1 MTTKSV
7 AKGGVTLNTSSKKS
21 SIVTERNIK
30 IAFWLVTSLF
40 FLWGFSYGLLDVINK
55 NFQNHLGI
63 TKAVSGLLQAAY
75 FGGYFVIAIPAS
87 MVATKFGYKGGII
100 MGLALYAIG
109 ALLIVP
115 ASNAQSFTLFL
126 LAFFIIACGL
136 GSLETNANPY
146 ITKLGRDEDAAFR
159 INMAQSFNGVGQFL
173 GPIVGGT
180 LFLSLS
186 HGNIEQNMSN
196 VQMVY
201 VGIAILVAAV
211 LFLFVITRMPE
222 GAAVTG
228 EAPATT
234 GAAEEGS
241 GSYGE
246 LFKVRHFRLGVLAQL
261 LYVAA
266 QVGAGAFF
274 INYSVEHW
282 AGLSDSQ
289 AAYFFSVALI
299 AFLVGRVVT
308 TPFMKKVKGTTI
320 LGLYSVINAV
330 LMIGLQ
336 FVHNL
341 PAVILLW
348 LSFFFMSISFPT
360 IFAASVVNIPNSTV
374 KKASSLLI
382 MSIVGG
388 AFMPFFMGHVS
399 DLFGTGAGYLLLL
412 PCYLYVAWYGFKGSD
427 PVK

>member
-1 MTTKSV
+1 MNQQGAAGKL
-7 AKGGVTLNTSSKKS
+7 VTS
-21 SIVTERNIK
+21 RNIK

-40 FLWGFSYGLLDVINK
+40 FLWGFSYGLLDVMNK

-100 MGLALYAIG
+100 MGLALYALG
-109 ALLIVP
+109 ALLIIP
-115 ASNAQSFTLFL
+115 ASNEQSFNLFL

-146 ITKLGRDEDAAFR
+146 ITKLGSDEDAAFR

-173 GPIVGGT
+173 GPIVGGV

-186 HGNIEQNMSN
+186 HGNIDQNMAN

-201 VGIAILVAAV
+201 VGIAVVVLAV
-211 LFLFVITRMPE
+211 LALFVFTRMPE
-222 GAAVTG
+222 GAEVS
-228 EAPATT
+228 EAA
-234 GAAEEGS
+234 GDVVEEDTDS
-241 GSYGE
+241 SYGK
-246 LFKVRHFRLGVLAQL
+246 LFSFRHFRLGVIAQF
-261 LYVAA
+261 LYIAA

-282 AGLSDSQ
+282 HGLADHE
-289 AAYFFSVALI
+289 AAYFFSIALV
-299 AFLVGRVVT
+299 AFLLGRIVT
-308 TPFMKKVKGTTI
+308 TPIMKKVRSNVI
-320 LGLYSVINAV
+320 LATYSLINAGIMV
-330 LMIGLQ
+330 VLQ
-336 FVHNL
+336 FVHDL
-341 PAVILLW
+341 PAVIVLW

-360 IFAASVVNIPNSTV
+360 IFALSVVKIPNSLV
-374 KKASSLLI
+374 KKAVSLLI

-388 AFMPFFMGHVS
+388 AFMPFFMGYVADHW
-399 DLFGTGAGYLLLL
+399 GTGASFLLLL
-412 PCYLYVAWYGFKGSD
+412 PCFLYVAWYGLNGVSKD
-427 PVK
+427 

>member
-1 MTTKSV
+1 MNQQGAAGKL
-7 AKGGVTLNTSSKKS
+7 VTS
-21 SIVTERNIK
+21 RNIK

-40 FLWGFSYGLLDVINK
+40 FLWGFSYGLLDVMNK

-100 MGLALYAIG
+100 MGLALYALG
-109 ALLIVP
+109 ALLIIP
-115 ASNAQSFTLFL
+115 ASNEQSCNLFL

-146 ITKLGRDEDAAFR
+146 ITKLGSDEDAAFR

-173 GPIVGGT
+173 GPIVGGV

-186 HGNIEQNMSN
+186 HGNIDQNMAN

-201 VGIAILVAAV
+201 VGIAVVVLAV
-211 LFLFVITRMPE
+211 LALFVFTRMPE
-222 GAAVTG
+222 GAEVS
-228 EAPATT
+228 EAA
-234 GAAEEGS
+234 GDVVEEDTDS
-241 GSYGE
+241 SYGK
-246 LFKVRHFRLGVLAQL
+246 LFSFRHFRLGVIAQF
-261 LYVAA
+261 LYIAA

-282 AGLSDSQ
+282 HGLADHE
-289 AAYFFSVALI
+289 AAYFFSIALV
-299 AFLVGRVVT
+299 AFLLGRIVT
-308 TPFMKKVKGTTI
+308 TPIMKKVRSNVI
-320 LGLYSVINAV
+320 LATYSLINAGIMV
-330 LMIGLQ
+330 VLQ
-336 FVHNL
+336 FVHDL
-341 PAVILLW
+341 PAVIVLW

-360 IFAASVVNIPNSTV
+360 IFALSVVKIPNSLV
-374 KKASSLLI
+374 KKAASLLI

-388 AFMPFFMGHVS
+388 AFMPFFMGYVADHW
-399 DLFGTGAGYLLLL
+399 GTGASFLLLL
-412 PCYLYVAWYGFKGSD
+412 PCFLYVAWYGLNGVSKD
-427 PVK
+427 

>member
-1 MTTKSV
+1 MNQQGAAGKL
-7 AKGGVTLNTSSKKS
+7 VTS
-21 SIVTERNIK
+21 RNIK

-40 FLWGFSYGLLDVINK
+40 FLWGFSYGLLDVMNK

-100 MGLALYAIG
+100 MGLALYALG
-109 ALLIVP
+109 ALLIIP
-115 ASNAQSFTLFL
+115 ASNEQSFNLFL

-146 ITKLGRDEDAAFR
+146 ITKLGSDEDAAFR

-173 GPIVGGT
+173 GPIVGGV

-186 HGNIEQNMSN
+186 HGNIDQNMAN

-201 VGIAILVAAV
+201 VGIAVVVLAV
-211 LFLFVITRMPE
+211 LALFVFTRMPE
-222 GAAVTG
+222 GAEVS
-228 EAPATT
+228 EAA
-234 GAAEEGS
+234 GDVVEEDTDS
-241 GSYGE
+241 SYGK
-246 LFKVRHFRLGVLAQL
+246 LFSFRHFRLGVIAQF
-261 LYVAA
+261 LYIAA

-282 AGLSDSQ
+282 HGLADHE
-289 AAYFFSVALI
+289 AAYFFSIALV
-299 AFLVGRVVT
+299 AFLLGRIVT
-308 TPFMKKVKGTTI
+308 TPIMKKVKSNVI
-320 LGLYSVINAV
+320 LATYSLINAGIMV
-330 LMIGLQ
+330 VLQ
-336 FVHNL
+336 FVHDL
-341 PAVILLW
+341 PAVIVLW

-360 IFAASVVNIPNSTV
+360 IFALSVVKIPNSLV
-374 KKASSLLI
+374 KKAASLLI

-388 AFMPFFMGHVS
+388 AFMPFFMGYVADHW
-399 DLFGTGAGYLLLL
+399 GTGTSFLLLL
-412 PCYLYVAWYGFKGSD
+412 PCFLYVAWYGLNGVSKD
-427 PVK
+427 

>member
-1 MTTKSV
+1 MNQQGAAGKL
-7 AKGGVTLNTSSKKS
+7 VTS
-21 SIVTERNIK
+21 RNIK

-40 FLWGFSYGLLDVINK
+40 FLWGFSYGLLDVMNK

-100 MGLALYAIG
+100 MGLALYALG
-109 ALLIVP
+109 ALLIIP
-115 ASNAQSFTLFL
+115 ASNEQSFNLFL

-146 ITKLGRDEDAAFR
+146 ITKLGSDEDAAFR

-173 GPIVGGT
+173 GPIVGGV

-186 HGNIEQNMSN
+186 HGNIDQNMAN

-201 VGIAILVAAV
+201 VGIAVVVLAV
-211 LFLFVITRMPE
+211 LALFVFTRMPE
-222 GAAVTG
+222 GAEVS
-228 EAPATT
+228 EAA
-234 GAAEEGS
+234 GDVVEEDTDS
-241 GSYGE
+241 SYGK
-246 LFKVRHFRLGVLAQL
+246 LFSFRHFRLGVIAQF
-261 LYVAA
+261 LYIAA

-282 AGLSDSQ
+282 HGLADHE
-289 AAYFFSVALI
+289 AAYFFSIALV
-299 AFLVGRVVT
+299 AFLLGRIVT
-308 TPFMKKVKGTTI
+308 TPIMKKVKSNVI
-320 LGLYSVINAV
+320 LATYSLINAGIMV
-330 LMIGLQ
+330 VLQ
-336 FVHNL
+336 FVHDL
-341 PAVILLW
+341 PAVIVLW

-360 IFAASVVNIPNSTV
+360 IFALSVVKIPNSLV
-374 KKASSLLI
+374 KKAASLLI

-388 AFMPFFMGHVS
+388 AFMPFFMGYVADHW
-399 DLFGTGAGYLLLL
+399 GTGASFLLLL
-412 PCYLYVAWYGFKGSD
+412 PCFLYVAWYGLNGVSKD
-427 PVK
+427 

>member
-1 MTTKSV
+1 MKNAGAANSL
-7 AKGGVTLNTSSKKS
+7 VTS
-21 SIVTERNIK
+21 RNIK

-40 FLWGFSYGLLDVINK
+40 FLWGFSYGLLDVMNK

-87 MVATKFGYKGGII
+87 MVATKFGYKGGIM
-100 MGLALYAIG
+100 MGLAMYAIG
-109 ALLIVP
+109 ALLIIP
-115 ASNAQSFTLFL
+115 ASNAQSFQLFL

-173 GPIVGGT
+173 GPMVGGA

-186 HGNIEQNMSN
+186 HGDVEKNMAN

-201 VGIAILVAAV
+201 VGIAVVVLAVLVA
-211 LFLFVITRMPE
+211 FFVARMPE
-222 GAAVTG
+222 GAEVTG
-228 EAPATT
+228 NTEQTLD
-234 GAAEEGS
+234 GES
-241 GSYGE
+241 GSYSE
-246 LFKVRHFRLGVLAQL
+246 LFHYRHFRLGVLAQF
-261 LYVAA
+261 LYIVA

-282 AGLSDSQ
+282 KGLDDSK
-289 AAYFFSVALI
+289 AAYFFSIALV
-299 AFLVGRVVT
+299 AFLLGRVVT
-308 TPFMKKVKGTTI
+308 TPIMKKVKSNVI
-320 LGLYSVINAV
+320 LAVYSLINAG
-330 LMIGLQ
+330 LMVALQ

-341 PAVILLW
+341 PAVIVLW
-348 LSFFFMSISFPT
+348 ISFFFMSISFPT
-360 IFAASVVNIPNSTV
+360 IFALSVVKIPDGLV
-374 KKASSLLI
+374 KKAASLLI

-388 AFMPFFMGHVS
+388 AIMPFFMGYVADHW
-399 DLFGTGAGYLLLL
+399 GTGASYLLLL
-412 PCYLYVAWYGFKGSD
+412 PCFLYVAWYGLQGALADEK
-427 PVK
+427 

>member
-1 MTTKSV
+1 MNQQGAAGKL
-7 AKGGVTLNTSSKKS
+7 VTS
-21 SIVTERNIK
+21 RNIK

-40 FLWGFSYGLLDVINK
+40 FLWGFSYGLLDVMNK

-100 MGLALYAIG
+100 MGLALYALG
-109 ALLIVP
+109 ALLIIP
-115 ASNAQSFTLFL
+115 ASNEQSFNLFL

-146 ITKLGRDEDAAFR
+146 ITKLGSDEDAAFR

-173 GPIVGGT
+173 GPIVGGV

-186 HGNIEQNMSN
+186 HGNIDQNMAN

-201 VGIAILVAAV
+201 VGIAVVVLAV
-211 LFLFVITRMPE
+211 LALFVFTRMPE
-222 GAAVTG
+222 GAEVS
-228 EAPATT
+228 EAA
-234 GAAEEGS
+234 GDVVEEDTDS
-241 GSYGE
+241 SYGK
-246 LFKVRHFRLGVLAQL
+246 LFSFRHFRLGVIAQF
-261 LYVAA
+261 LYIAA

-282 AGLSDSQ
+282 HGSADHE
-289 AAYFFSVALI
+289 AAYFFSIALV
-299 AFLVGRVVT
+299 AFLLGRIVT
-308 TPFMKKVKGTTI
+308 TPIMKKVRSNVI
-320 LGLYSVINAV
+320 LATYSLINAGIMV
-330 LMIGLQ
+330 VLQ
-336 FVHNL
+336 FVHDL
-341 PAVILLW
+341 PAVIVLW

-360 IFAASVVNIPNSTV
+360 IFALSVVKIPNSLV
-374 KKASSLLI
+374 KKAASLLI

-388 AFMPFFMGHVS
+388 AFMPFFMGYVADHW
-399 DLFGTGAGYLLLL
+399 GTGASFLLLL
-412 PCYLYVAWYGFKGSD
+412 PCFLYVAWYGLNGVSKD
-427 PVK
+427 

>member
-1 MTTKSV
+1 MNQQGAAGKL
-7 AKGGVTLNTSSKKS
+7 VTS
-21 SIVTERNIK
+21 RNIK

-40 FLWGFSYGLLDVINK
+40 FLWGFSYGLLDVMNK

-100 MGLALYAIG
+100 MGLALYALG
-109 ALLIVP
+109 ALLIIP
-115 ASNAQSFTLFL
+115 ASNEQSFNLFL

-146 ITKLGRDEDAAFR
+146 ITKLGSDEDAAFR

-173 GPIVGGT
+173 GPIVGGV

-186 HGNIEQNMSN
+186 HGNIDQNMAN

-201 VGIAILVAAV
+201 VGIAVVVLAV
-211 LFLFVITRMPE
+211 LALFVFTRMPE
-222 GAAVTG
+222 GAEVS
-228 EAPATT
+228 EAA
-234 GAAEEGS
+234 GDVVEEDTDS
-241 GSYGE
+241 SYGK
-246 LFKVRHFRLGVLAQL
+246 LFSFRHFRLGVIAQF
-261 LYVAA
+261 LYIAA

-282 AGLSDSQ
+282 HGLADHE
-289 AAYFFSVALI
+289 AAYFFSIALV
-299 AFLVGRVVT
+299 AFLLGRIVT
-308 TPFMKKVKGTTI
+308 TPIMKKVKSNVI
-320 LGLYSVINAV
+320 LATYSLINAGIMV
-330 LMIGLQ
+330 VLQ
-336 FVHNL
+336 FVHDL
-341 PAVILLW
+341 PAVIVLW

-360 IFAASVVNIPNSTV
+360 IFALPVVKIPNSLV
-374 KKASSLLI
+374 KKAASLLI

-388 AFMPFFMGHVS
+388 AFMPFFMGYVADHW
-399 DLFGTGAGYLLLL
+399 GTGASFLLLL
-412 PCYLYVAWYGFKGSD
+412 PCFLYVAWYGLNGVSKD
-427 PVK
+427 

>member
-1 MTTKSV
+1 MNQQGAAGKL
-7 AKGGVTLNTSSKKS
+7 VTS
-21 SIVTERNIK
+21 RNIK

-40 FLWGFSYGLLDVINK
+40 FLWGFSYGLLNVMNK

-100 MGLALYAIG
+100 MGLALYALG
-109 ALLIVP
+109 ALLIIP
-115 ASNAQSFTLFL
+115 ASNEQSFNLFL

-146 ITKLGRDEDAAFR
+146 ITKLGSDEDAAFR

-173 GPIVGGT
+173 GPIVGGV

-186 HGNIEQNMSN
+186 HGNIDQNMAN

-201 VGIAILVAAV
+201 VGIAVVVLAV
-211 LFLFVITRMPE
+211 LALFVFTRMPE
-222 GAAVTG
+222 GAEVS
-228 EAPATT
+228 EAA
-234 GAAEEGS
+234 GDVVEEDTDS
-241 GSYGE
+241 SYGK
-246 LFKVRHFRLGVLAQL
+246 LFSFRHFRLGVIAQF
-261 LYVAA
+261 LYIAA

-282 AGLSDSQ
+282 HGLADHE
-289 AAYFFSVALI
+289 AAYFFSIALV
-299 AFLVGRVVT
+299 AFLLGRIVT
-308 TPFMKKVKGTTI
+308 TPIMKKVRSNVI
-320 LGLYSVINAV
+320 LATYSLINAGIMV
-330 LMIGLQ
+330 VLQ
-336 FVHNL
+336 FVHDL
-341 PAVILLW
+341 PAVIVLW

-360 IFAASVVNIPNSTV
+360 IFALSVVKIPNSLV
-374 KKASSLLI
+374 KKAASLLI

-388 AFMPFFMGHVS
+388 AFMPFFMGYVADHW
-399 DLFGTGAGYLLLL
+399 GTGASFLLLL
-412 PCYLYVAWYGFKGSD
+412 PCFLYVAWYGLNGVSKD
-427 PVK
+427 

>member
-1 MTTKSV
+1 MNQQGAAGKL
-7 AKGGVTLNTSSKKS
+7 VTS
-21 SIVTERNIK
+21 RNIK

-40 FLWGFSYGLLDVINK
+40 FLWGFSYGLLDVMNK

-100 MGLALYAIG
+100 MGLALYALG
-109 ALLIVP
+109 ALLIIP
-115 ASNAQSFTLFL
+115 ASNEQSFNLFL

-146 ITKLGRDEDAAFR
+146 ITKLGSDEDAAFR

-173 GPIVGGT
+173 GPIVGGV

-186 HGNIEQNMSN
+186 HGNIDQNMAN

-201 VGIAILVAAV
+201 VGIAVVVLAV
-211 LFLFVITRMPE
+211 LALFVFTRMPE
-222 GAAVTG
+222 GAEVS
-228 EAPATT
+228 EAA
-234 GAAEEGS
+234 GDVVEEDTDS
-241 GSYGE
+241 SYGK
-246 LFKVRHFRLGVLAQL
+246 LFSFRHFRLGVIAQF
-261 LYVAA
+261 LYIAA

-282 AGLSDSQ
+282 HGLADHE
-289 AAYFFSVALI
+289 AAYFFSIALV
-299 AFLVGRVVT
+299 AFLLGRIVT
-308 TPFMKKVKGTTI
+308 TPIMKKVKSNVI
-320 LGLYSVINAV
+320 LATYSLINAGIMV
-330 LMIGLQ
+330 VLQ
-336 FVHNL
+336 FVHDL
-341 PAVILLW
+341 PAVIVLW

-360 IFAASVVNIPNSTV
+360 IFALSVVKIPNSLV
-374 KKASSLLI
+374 KKAASLLI

-388 AFMPFFMGHVS
+388 AFMPFFIGYVADHW
-399 DLFGTGAGYLLLL
+399 GTGASFLLLL
-412 PCYLYVAWYGFKGSD
+412 PCFLYVAWYGLNGVSKD
-427 PVK
+427 

>member
-1 MTTKSV
+1 MCSSDLNQQGAAGKL
-7 AKGGVTLNTSSKKS
+7 VTS
-21 SIVTERNIK
+21 RNIK

-40 FLWGFSYGLLDVINK
+40 FLWGFSYGLLDVMNK

-100 MGLALYAIG
+100 MGLALYALG
-109 ALLIVP
+109 ALLIIP
-115 ASNAQSFTLFL
+115 ASNEQSFNLFL

-146 ITKLGRDEDAAFR
+146 ITKLGSDEDAAFR

-173 GPIVGGT
+173 GPIVGGV

-186 HGNIEQNMSN
+186 HGNIDQNMAN

-201 VGIAILVAAV
+201 VGIAVVVLAV
-211 LFLFVITRMPE
+211 LALFVFTRMPE
-222 GAAVTG
+222 GAEVS
-228 EAPATT
+228 EAA
-234 GAAEEGS
+234 GDVVEEDTDS
-241 GSYGE
+241 SYGK
-246 LFKVRHFRLGVLAQL
+246 LFSFRHFRLGVIAQF
-261 LYVAA
+261 LYIAA

-282 AGLSDSQ
+282 HGLADHE
-289 AAYFFSVALI
+289 AAYFFSIALV
-299 AFLVGRVVT
+299 AFLLGRIVT
-308 TPFMKKVKGTTI
+308 TPIMKKVRSNVI
-320 LGLYSVINAV
+320 LATYSLINAGIMV
-330 LMIGLQ
+330 VLQ
-336 FVHNL
+336 FVHDL
-341 PAVILLW
+341 PAVIVLW

-360 IFAASVVNIPNSTV
+360 IFALSVVKIPNSLV
-374 KKASSLLI
+374 KKAASLLI

-388 AFMPFFMGHVS
+388 AFMPFFMGYVADHW
-399 DLFGTGAGYLLLL
+399 GTGASFLLLL
-412 PCYLYVAWYGFKGSD
+412 PCFLYVAWYGLNGVSKD
-427 PVK
+427 

>member
-1 MTTKSV
+1 MDQQGAAGKL
-7 AKGGVTLNTSSKKS
+7 VTS
-21 SIVTERNIK
+21 RNIK

-40 FLWGFSYGLLDVINK
+40 FLWGFSYGLLDVMNK

-100 MGLALYAIG
+100 MGLALYALG
-109 ALLIVP
+109 ALLIIP
-115 ASNAQSFTLFL
+115 ASNEQSFNLFL

-146 ITKLGRDEDAAFR
+146 ITKLGSDEDAAFR

-173 GPIVGGT
+173 GPIVGGV

-186 HGNIEQNMSN
+186 HGNIDQNMAN

-201 VGIAILVAAV
+201 VGIAVVVLAV
-211 LFLFVITRMPE
+211 LALFVFTRMPE
-222 GAAVTG
+222 GAEVS
-228 EAPATT
+228 EAA
-234 GAAEEGS
+234 GDVVEEDTDS
-241 GSYGE
+241 SYGK
-246 LFKVRHFRLGVLAQL
+246 LFSFRHFRLGVIAQF
-261 LYVAA
+261 LYIAA

-282 AGLSDSQ
+282 HGLADHE
-289 AAYFFSVALI
+289 AAYFFSIALV
-299 AFLVGRVVT
+299 AFLLGRIVT
-308 TPFMKKVKGTTI
+308 TPIMKKVKSNVI
-320 LGLYSVINAV
+320 LATYSLINAGIMV
-330 LMIGLQ
+330 VLQ
-336 FVHNL
+336 FVHDL
-341 PAVILLW
+341 PAVIVLW

-360 IFAASVVNIPNSTV
+360 IFALSVVKIPNSLV
-374 KKASSLLI
+374 KKAASLLI

-388 AFMPFFMGHVS
+388 AFMPFFMGYVADHW
-399 DLFGTGAGYLLLL
+399 GTGASFLLLL
-412 PCYLYVAWYGFKGSD
+412 PCFLYVAWYGLNGVSKD
-427 PVK
+427 

>member
-1 MTTKSV
+1 MNQQGAAGKL
-7 AKGGVTLNTSSKKS
+7 VTS
-21 SIVTERNIK
+21 RNIK

-40 FLWGFSYGLLDVINK
+40 FLWGFSYGLLDVMNK

-100 MGLALYAIG
+100 MGLALYALG
-109 ALLIVP
+109 ALLIIP
-115 ASNAQSFTLFL
+115 ASNEQSFNLFL

-146 ITKLGRDEDAAFR
+146 ITKLGSDEDAAFR

-173 GPIVGGT
+173 GPIVGGV

-186 HGNIEQNMSN
+186 HGNIDQNMAN

-201 VGIAILVAAV
+201 VGIAVVVLAV
-211 LFLFVITRMPE
+211 LALFVFTRMPE
-222 GAAVTG
+222 GAEVS
-228 EAPATT
+228 EAA
-234 GAAEEGS
+234 GDVVEEDTDS
-241 GSYGE
+241 SYGK
-246 LFKVRHFRLGVLAQL
+246 LFSFRHFRLGVIAQFL
-261 LYVAA
+261 FIAA

-282 AGLSDSQ
+282 HGLADHE
-289 AAYFFSVALI
+289 AAYFFSIALV
-299 AFLVGRVVT
+299 AFLLGRIVT
-308 TPFMKKVKGTTI
+308 TPIMKKVKSNVI
-320 LGLYSVINAV
+320 LATYSLINAGIMV
-330 LMIGLQ
+330 VLQ
-336 FVHNL
+336 FVHDL
-341 PAVILLW
+341 PAVIVLW

-360 IFAASVVNIPNSTV
+360 IFALSVVKIPNSLV
-374 KKASSLLI
+374 KKAASLLI

-388 AFMPFFMGHVS
+388 AFMPFFMGYVADHW
-399 DLFGTGAGYLLLL
+399 GTGASFLLLL
-412 PCYLYVAWYGFKGSD
+412 PCFLYVAWYGLNGVSKD
-427 PVK
+427 

>member
-1 MTTKSV
+1 MNQQGAAGKL
-7 AKGGVTLNTSSKKS
+7 VTS
-21 SIVTERNIK
+21 RNIR

-40 FLWGFSYGLLDVINK
+40 FLWGFSYGLLDVMNK

-100 MGLALYAIG
+100 MGLALYALG
-109 ALLIVP
+109 ALLIIP
-115 ASNAQSFTLFL
+115 ASNEQSFNLFL

-146 ITKLGRDEDAAFR
+146 ITKLGSDEDAAFR

-173 GPIVGGT
+173 GPIVGGV

-186 HGNIEQNMSN
+186 HGNIDQNMAN

-201 VGIAILVAAV
+201 VGIAVVVLAV
-211 LFLFVITRMPE
+211 LALFVFTRMPE
-222 GAAVTG
+222 GAEVS
-228 EAPATT
+228 EAA
-234 GAAEEGS
+234 GDVVEEDTDS
-241 GSYGE
+241 SYGK
-246 LFKVRHFRLGVLAQL
+246 LFSFRHFRLGVIAQF
-261 LYVAA
+261 LYIAA

-282 AGLSDSQ
+282 HGLADHE
-289 AAYFFSVALI
+289 AAYFFSIALV
-299 AFLVGRVVT
+299 AFLLGRIVT
-308 TPFMKKVKGTTI
+308 TPIMKKVKSNVI
-320 LGLYSVINAV
+320 LATYSLINAGIMV
-330 LMIGLQ
+330 VLQ
-336 FVHNL
+336 FVHDL
-341 PAVILLW
+341 PAVIVLW

-360 IFAASVVNIPNSTV
+360 IFALSVVKIPNSLV
-374 KKASSLLI
+374 KKAASLLI

-388 AFMPFFMGHVS
+388 AFMPFFMGYVADHW
-399 DLFGTGAGYLLLL
+399 GTGASFLLLL
-412 PCYLYVAWYGFKGSD
+412 PCFLYVAWYGLNGVSKD
-427 PVK
+427 

>member
-1 MTTKSV
+1 MNQQGV
-7 AKGGVTLNTSSKKS
+7 AGKLVTS
-21 SIVTERNIK
+21 RNIK

-40 FLWGFSYGLLDVINK
+40 FLWGFSYGLLDVMNK

-100 MGLALYAIG
+100 MGLALYALG
-109 ALLIVP
+109 ALLIIP
-115 ASNAQSFTLFL
+115 ASNEQSFNLFL

-146 ITKLGRDEDAAFR
+146 ITKLGSDEDAAFR

-173 GPIVGGT
+173 GPIVGGV

-186 HGNIEQNMSN
+186 HGNIDQNMAN

-201 VGIAILVAAV
+201 VGIAVVVLAV
-211 LFLFVITRMPE
+211 LALFVFTRMPE
-222 GAAVTG
+222 GAEVS
-228 EAPATT
+228 EAA
-234 GAAEEGS
+234 GDVVEEDTDS
-241 GSYGE
+241 SYGK
-246 LFKVRHFRLGVLAQL
+246 LFSFRHFRLGVIAQF
-261 LYVAA
+261 LYIAA

-282 AGLSDSQ
+282 HGLADHE
-289 AAYFFSVALI
+289 AAYFFSIALV
-299 AFLVGRVVT
+299 AFLLGRIVT
-308 TPFMKKVKGTTI
+308 TPIMKKVRSNVI
-320 LGLYSVINAV
+320 LATYSLINAGIMV
-330 LMIGLQ
+330 VLQ
-336 FVHNL
+336 FVHDL
-341 PAVILLW
+341 PAVIVLW

-360 IFAASVVNIPNSTV
+360 IFALSVVKIPNSLV
-374 KKASSLLI
+374 KKAASLLI

-388 AFMPFFMGHVS
+388 AFMPFFMGYVADHW
-399 DLFGTGAGYLLLL
+399 GPGASFLLLL
-412 PCYLYVAWYGFKGSD
+412 PCFLYVAWYGLNGVSKD
-427 PVK
+427 

>member
-1 MTTKSV
+1 MNQQGAAGKL
-7 AKGGVTLNTSSKKS
+7 VTS
-21 SIVTERNIK
+21 RNIK

-40 FLWGFSYGLLDVINK
+40 FLWGFSYDLLDVMNK

-100 MGLALYAIG
+100 MGLALYALG
-109 ALLIVP
+109 ALLIIP
-115 ASNAQSFTLFL
+115 ASNEQSFNLFL

-146 ITKLGRDEDAAFR
+146 ITKLGSDEDAAFR

-173 GPIVGGT
+173 GPIVGGV

-186 HGNIEQNMSN
+186 HGNIDQNMAN

-201 VGIAILVAAV
+201 VGIAVVVLAV
-211 LFLFVITRMPE
+211 LALFVFTRMPE
-222 GAAVTG
+222 GAEVS
-228 EAPATT
+228 EAA
-234 GAAEEGS
+234 GDVVEEDTDS
-241 GSYGE
+241 SYGK
-246 LFKVRHFRLGVLAQL
+246 LFSFRHFRLGVIAQF
-261 LYVAA
+261 LYIAA

-282 AGLSDSQ
+282 HGLADHE
-289 AAYFFSVALI
+289 AAYFFSIALV
-299 AFLVGRVVT
+299 AFLLGRIVT
-308 TPFMKKVKGTTI
+308 TPIMKKVKSNVI
-320 LGLYSVINAV
+320 LATYSLINAGIMV
-330 LMIGLQ
+330 VLQ
-336 FVHNL
+336 FVHDL
-341 PAVILLW
+341 PAVIVLW

-360 IFAASVVNIPNSTV
+360 IFALSVVKIPNSLV
-374 KKASSLLI
+374 KKAASLLI

-388 AFMPFFMGHVS
+388 AFMPFFMGYVADHW
-399 DLFGTGAGYLLLL
+399 GTGASFLLLL
-412 PCYLYVAWYGFKGSD
+412 PCFLYVAWYGLNGVSKD
-427 PVK
+427 

>member
-1 MTTKSV
+1 MNQQGAAGKL
-7 AKGGVTLNTSSKKS
+7 VTS
-21 SIVTERNIK
+21 RNIK

-40 FLWGFSYGLLDVINK
+40 FLWGFSYGLLDVMNK

-100 MGLALYAIG
+100 MGLALYALG
-109 ALLIVP
+109 ALLIIP
-115 ASNAQSFTLFL
+115 ASNEQSFNLFL

-146 ITKLGRDEDAAFR
+146 ITKLGSDEDAAVR

-173 GPIVGGT
+173 GPIVGGV

-186 HGNIEQNMSN
+186 HGNIDQNMAN

-201 VGIAILVAAV
+201 VGIAVVVLAV
-211 LFLFVITRMPE
+211 LALFVFTRMPE
-222 GAAVTG
+222 GAEVS
-228 EAPATT
+228 EAA
-234 GAAEEGS
+234 GDVVEEDTDS
-241 GSYGE
+241 SYGK
-246 LFKVRHFRLGVLAQL
+246 LFSFRHFRLGVIAQF
-261 LYVAA
+261 LYIAA

-282 AGLSDSQ
+282 HGLADHE
-289 AAYFFSVALI
+289 AAYFFSIALV
-299 AFLVGRVVT
+299 AFLLGRIVT
-308 TPFMKKVKGTTI
+308 TPIMKKVKSNVI
-320 LGLYSVINAV
+320 LATYSLINAGIMV
-330 LMIGLQ
+330 VLQ
-336 FVHNL
+336 FVHDL
-341 PAVILLW
+341 PAVIVLW

-360 IFAASVVNIPNSTV
+360 IFALSVVKIPNSLV
-374 KKASSLLI
+374 KKAASLLI

-388 AFMPFFMGHVS
+388 AFMPFFMGYVADHW
-399 DLFGTGAGYLLLL
+399 GTGASFLLLL
-412 PCYLYVAWYGFKGSD
+412 PCFLYVAWYGLNGVSKD
-427 PVK
+427 

>member
-40 FLWGFSYGLLDVINK
+40 FLWGFSHGLLDVMNK

-115 ASNAQSFTLFL
+115 ASNAQSFT
-126 LAFFIIACGL
+126 
-136 GSLETNANPY
+136 
-146 ITKLGRDEDAAFR
+146 
-159 INMAQSFNGVGQFL
+159 
-173 GPIVGGT
+173 
-180 LFLSLS
+180 
-186 HGNIEQNMSN
+186 
-196 VQMVY
+196 
-201 VGIAILVAAV
+201 

-320 LGLYSVINAV
+320 
-330 LMIGLQ
+330 
-336 FVHNL
+336 
-341 PAVILLW
+341 
-348 LSFFFMSISFPT
+348 
-360 IFAASVVNIPNSTV
+360 FAASVVNIPNSTV

>member
-1 MTTKSV
+1 MNQQGAAGKL
-7 AKGGVTLNTSSKKS
+7 VTS
-21 SIVTERNIK
+21 RNIK

-40 FLWGFSYGLLDVINK
+40 FLWGFSYGLLDVMNK

-100 MGLALYAIG
+100 MGLALYALD
-109 ALLIVP
+109 ALLIIP
-115 ASNAQSFTLFL
+115 ASNEQSFNLFL

-146 ITKLGRDEDAAFR
+146 ITKLGSDEDAAFR

-173 GPIVGGT
+173 GPIVGGV

-186 HGNIEQNMSN
+186 HGNIDQNMAN

-201 VGIAILVAAV
+201 VGIAVVVLAV
-211 LFLFVITRMPE
+211 LALFVFTRMPE
-222 GAAVTG
+222 GAEVS
-228 EAPATT
+228 EAA
-234 GAAEEGS
+234 GDVVEEDTDS
-241 GSYGE
+241 SYGK
-246 LFKVRHFRLGVLAQL
+246 LFSFRHFRLGVIAQF
-261 LYVAA
+261 LYIAA

-282 AGLSDSQ
+282 HGLADHE
-289 AAYFFSVALI
+289 AAYFFSIALV
-299 AFLVGRVVT
+299 AFLLGRIVT
-308 TPFMKKVKGTTI
+308 TPIMKKVKSNVI
-320 LGLYSVINAV
+320 LATYSLINAGIMV
-330 LMIGLQ
+330 VLQ
-336 FVHNL
+336 FVHDL
-341 PAVILLW
+341 PAVIVLW

-360 IFAASVVNIPNSTV
+360 IFALSVVKIPNSLV
-374 KKASSLLI
+374 KKAASLLI

-388 AFMPFFMGHVS
+388 AFMPFFMGYVADHW
-399 DLFGTGAGYLLLL
+399 GTGASFLLLL
-412 PCYLYVAWYGFKGSD
+412 PCFLYVAWYGLNGVSKD
-427 PVK
+427 

>member
-1 MTTKSV
+1 MNQQGAAGKL
-7 AKGGVTLNTSSKKS
+7 VTSRS
-21 SIVTERNIK
+21 IK

-40 FLWGFSYGLLDVINK
+40 FLWGFSYGLLDVMNK

-100 MGLALYAIG
+100 MGLALYALG
-109 ALLIVP
+109 ALLIIP
-115 ASNAQSFTLFL
+115 ASNEQSFNLFL

-146 ITKLGRDEDAAFR
+146 ITKLGSDEDAAFR

-173 GPIVGGT
+173 GPIVGGV

-186 HGNIEQNMSN
+186 HGNIDQNMAN

-201 VGIAILVAAV
+201 VGIAVVVLAV
-211 LFLFVITRMPE
+211 LALFVFTRMPE
-222 GAAVTG
+222 GAEVS
-228 EAPATT
+228 EAA
-234 GAAEEGS
+234 GDVVEEDTDS
-241 GSYGE
+241 SYGK
-246 LFKVRHFRLGVLAQL
+246 LFSFRHFRLGVIAQF
-261 LYVAA
+261 LYIAA

-282 AGLSDSQ
+282 HGLADHE
-289 AAYFFSVALI
+289 AAYFFSIALV
-299 AFLVGRVVT
+299 AFLLGRIVT
-308 TPFMKKVKGTTI
+308 TPIMKKVKSNVI
-320 LGLYSVINAV
+320 LATYSLINAGIMV
-330 LMIGLQ
+330 VLQ
-336 FVHNL
+336 FVHDL
-341 PAVILLW
+341 PAVIVLW

-360 IFAASVVNIPNSTV
+360 IFALSVVKIPNSLV
-374 KKASSLLI
+374 KKAASLLI

-388 AFMPFFMGHVS
+388 AFMPFFMGYVADHW
-399 DLFGTGAGYLLLL
+399 GTGASFLLLL
-412 PCYLYVAWYGFKGSD
+412 PCFLYVAWYGLNGVSKD
-427 PVK
+427 

>member
-1 MTTKSV
+1 MNQQGAAGKL
-7 AKGGVTLNTSSKKS
+7 VTS
-21 SIVTERNIK
+21 RNIK

-40 FLWGFSYGLLDVINK
+40 FLWGFSYGLLDVMNK

-100 MGLALYAIG
+100 MGLALYALG
-109 ALLIVP
+109 ALLIIP
-115 ASNAQSFTLFL
+115 ASNEQSFNLFL

-146 ITKLGRDEDAAFR
+146 ITKLGSDEDAAFR

-173 GPIVGGT
+173 GPIVGGV

-186 HGNIEQNMSN
+186 HGNIDQNMAN

-201 VGIAILVAAV
+201 VGIAVVVLAV
-211 LFLFVITRMPE
+211 LALFVFTRMPE
-222 GAAVTG
+222 GAEVS
-228 EAPATT
+228 EAA
-234 GAAEEGS
+234 GDVVEEDTDS
-241 GSYGE
+241 SYGK
-246 LFKVRHFRLGVLAQL
+246 LFSFRHFRLGVIAQF
-261 LYVAA
+261 LYIAA

-282 AGLSDSQ
+282 HGLGDHE
-289 AAYFFSVALI
+289 AAYFFSIALV
-299 AFLVGRVVT
+299 AFLLGRIVT
-308 TPFMKKVKGTTI
+308 TPIMKKVKSNVI
-320 LGLYSVINAV
+320 LATYSLINAGIMV
-330 LMIGLQ
+330 VLQ
-336 FVHNL
+336 FVHDL
-341 PAVILLW
+341 PAVIVLW

-360 IFAASVVNIPNSTV
+360 IFALSVVKIPNSLV
-374 KKASSLLI
+374 KKAASLLI

-388 AFMPFFMGHVS
+388 AFMPFFMGYVADHW
-399 DLFGTGAGYLLLL
+399 GTGASFLLLL
-412 PCYLYVAWYGFKGSD
+412 PCFLYVAWYGLNGVSKD
-427 PVK
+427 

>member
-1 MTTKSV
+1 MNQQGAAGKL
-7 AKGGVTLNTSSKKS
+7 VTS
-21 SIVTERNIK
+21 RNIK

-40 FLWGFSYGLLDVINK
+40 FLWGFSYGLLDVMNK

-100 MGLALYAIG
+100 MGLALYALG
-109 ALLIVP
+109 ALLIIP
-115 ASNAQSFTLFL
+115 ASNEQIFNLFL

-146 ITKLGRDEDAAFR
+146 ITKLGSDEDAAFR

-173 GPIVGGT
+173 GPIVGGV

-186 HGNIEQNMSN
+186 HGNIDQNMAN

-201 VGIAILVAAV
+201 VGIAVVVLAV
-211 LFLFVITRMPE
+211 LALFVFTRMPE
-222 GAAVTG
+222 GAEVS
-228 EAPATT
+228 EAA
-234 GAAEEGS
+234 GDVVEEDTDS
-241 GSYGE
+241 SYGK
-246 LFKVRHFRLGVLAQL
+246 LFSFRHFRLGVIAQF
-261 LYVAA
+261 LYIAA

-282 AGLSDSQ
+282 HGLADHE
-289 AAYFFSVALI
+289 AAYFFSIALV
-299 AFLVGRVVT
+299 AFLLGRIVT
-308 TPFMKKVKGTTI
+308 TPIMKKVRSNVI
-320 LGLYSVINAV
+320 LATYSLINAGIMV
-330 LMIGLQ
+330 VLQ
-336 FVHNL
+336 FVHDL
-341 PAVILLW
+341 PAVIVLW

-360 IFAASVVNIPNSTV
+360 IFALSVVKIPNSLV
-374 KKASSLLI
+374 KKAASLLI

-388 AFMPFFMGHVS
+388 AFMPFFMGYVADHW
-399 DLFGTGAGYLLLL
+399 GTGASFLLLL
-412 PCYLYVAWYGFKGSD
+412 PCFLYVAWYGLNGVSKD
-427 PVK
+427 

>member
-1 MTTKSV
+1 MNQQGAAGKL
-7 AKGGVTLNTSSKKS
+7 VTS
-21 SIVTERNIK
+21 RNIK

-40 FLWGFSYGLLDVINK
+40 FLWGFSYGLLDVMNK

-100 MGLALYAIG
+100 MGLALYALG
-109 ALLIVP
+109 ALLIIP
-115 ASNAQSFTLFL
+115 ASNEQSFNLFL

-146 ITKLGRDEDAAFR
+146 ITKLGSDEDAAFR

-173 GPIVGGT
+173 GPIVGGV

-186 HGNIEQNMSN
+186 HGNIDQNMAN

-201 VGIAILVAAV
+201 VGIAVVVLAV
-211 LFLFVITRMPE
+211 LALFVFTRMPE
-222 GAAVTG
+222 GAEVS
-228 EAPATT
+228 EAA
-234 GAAEEGS
+234 GDVVEEDTDS
-241 GSYGE
+241 SYGK
-246 LFKVRHFRLGVLAQL
+246 LFSFRHFRLGVIAQF
-261 LYVAA
+261 LYIAA

-282 AGLSDSQ
+282 HGLADHE
-289 AAYFFSVALI
+289 AAYFFSIALV
-299 AFLVGRVVT
+299 AFLLGRIVT
-308 TPFMKKVKGTTI
+308 TPIMKKVRSNVI
-320 LGLYSVINAV
+320 LATYSLINAGIMV
-330 LMIGLQ
+330 VLQ
-336 FVHNL
+336 FVHDL
-341 PAVILLW
+341 PAVIVLW

-360 IFAASVVNIPNSTV
+360 IFALSVVKIPNSLV
-374 KKASSLLI
+374 KKAASLLI

-388 AFMPFFMGHVS
+388 AFMPFFMGYVADHW
-399 DLFGTGAGYLLLL
+399 GTGASFLLLL
-412 PCYLYVAWYGFKGSD
+412 PCFLYVAWYGLNGVSKD
-427 PVK
+427 

>member
-1 MTTKSV
+1 MNQQGAAGKL
-7 AKGGVTLNTSSKKS
+7 VTS
-21 SIVTERNIK
+21 RNIK

-40 FLWGFSYGLLDVINK
+40 FLWGFSYGLLDVMNK

-100 MGLALYAIG
+100 MGLALYALG
-109 ALLIVP
+109 ALLIIP
-115 ASNAQSFTLFL
+115 ASNEQSFNLFL

-146 ITKLGRDEDAAFR
+146 ITKLGSDEDAAFR

-173 GPIVGGT
+173 GPIVGGV

-186 HGNIEQNMSN
+186 HGNIDQNMAN

-201 VGIAILVAAV
+201 VGIAVVVLAV
-211 LFLFVITRMPE
+211 LALFVFTRMPE
-222 GAAVTG
+222 GAEVS
-228 EAPATT
+228 EAA
-234 GAAEEGS
+234 GDVVEEDTDS
-241 GSYGE
+241 SYGK
-246 LFKVRHFRLGVLAQL
+246 LFSFRHFRLGVIAQF
-261 LYVAA
+261 LYIAA

-282 AGLSDSQ
+282 HGLADHE
-289 AAYFFSVALI
+289 AAYFFSIALV
-299 AFLVGRVVT
+299 AFLLGRIVT
-308 TPFMKKVKGTTI
+308 TPIMKKVKSNVI
-320 LGLYSVINAV
+320 LATYSLINAGIMV
-330 LMIGLQ
+330 VLQ
-336 FVHNL
+336 FVHDL
-341 PAVILLW
+341 PAVIVLW

-360 IFAASVVNIPNSTV
+360 IFTLSVVKIPNSLV
-374 KKASSLLI
+374 KKAASLLI

-388 AFMPFFMGHVS
+388 AFMPFFMGYVADHW
-399 DLFGTGAGYLLLL
+399 GTGASFLLLL
-412 PCYLYVAWYGFKGSD
+412 PCFLYVAWYGLNGVSKD
-427 PVK
+427 

>member
-1 MTTKSV
+1 MNQQGV
-7 AKGGVTLNTSSKKS
+7 AGKLVTS
-21 SIVTERNIK
+21 RNIK

-40 FLWGFSYGLLDVINK
+40 FLWGFSYGLLDVMNK

-100 MGLALYAIG
+100 MGLALYALG
-109 ALLIVP
+109 ALLIIP
-115 ASNAQSFTLFL
+115 ASNEQSFNLFL

-146 ITKLGRDEDAAFR
+146 ITKLGSDEDAAFR

-173 GPIVGGT
+173 GPIVGGV

-186 HGNIEQNMSN
+186 HGNIDQNMAN

-201 VGIAILVAAV
+201 VGIAVVVLAV
-211 LFLFVITRMPE
+211 LALFVFTRMPE
-222 GAAVTG
+222 GAEVS
-228 EAPATT
+228 EAA
-234 GAAEEGS
+234 GDVVEEDTDS
-241 GSYGE
+241 SYGK
-246 LFKVRHFRLGVLAQL
+246 LFSFRHFRLGVIAQF
-261 LYVAA
+261 LYIAA

-282 AGLSDSQ
+282 HGLADHE
-289 AAYFFSVALI
+289 AAYFFSIALV
-299 AFLVGRVVT
+299 AFLLGRIVT
-308 TPFMKKVKGTTI
+308 TPIMKKVRSNVI
-320 LGLYSVINAV
+320 LATYSLINAGIMV
-330 LMIGLQ
+330 VLQ
-336 FVHNL
+336 FVHDL
-341 PAVILLW
+341 PAVIVLW

-360 IFAASVVNIPNSTV
+360 IFALSVVKIPNSLV
-374 KKASSLLI
+374 KKAASLLI

-388 AFMPFFMGHVS
+388 AFMPFFMGYVADHW
-399 DLFGTGAGYLLLL
+399 GTGASFLLLL
-412 PCYLYVAWYGFKGSD
+412 PCFLYVAWYGLNGVSKD
-427 PVK
+427 

>member
-1 MTTKSV
+1 MNQQGAAGKL
-7 AKGGVTLNTSSKKS
+7 VTS
-21 SIVTERNIK
+21 RNIK

-40 FLWGFSYGLLDVINK
+40 FLWGFSYGLLDVMNK

-100 MGLALYAIG
+100 MGLALYALG
-109 ALLIVP
+109 ALLIIP
-115 ASNAQSFTLFL
+115 ASNEQSFNLFL

-146 ITKLGRDEDAAFR
+146 ITKLGSDEDAAFR

-173 GPIVGGT
+173 GPIVGGV

-186 HGNIEQNMSN
+186 HGNIDQNMAN

-201 VGIAILVAAV
+201 VGIAVVVLAV
-211 LFLFVITRMPE
+211 LALFVFTRMPE
-222 GAAVTG
+222 GAEVS
-228 EAPATT
+228 EAA
-234 GAAEEGS
+234 GDVVEEDTDS
-241 GSYGE
+241 SYGK
-246 LFKVRHFRLGVLAQL
+246 LFSFRHFRLGVIAQFF
-261 LYVAA
+261 YIAA

-282 AGLSDSQ
+282 HGLADHE
-289 AAYFFSVALI
+289 AAYFFSIALV
-299 AFLVGRVVT
+299 AFLLGRIVT
-308 TPFMKKVKGTTI
+308 TPIMKKVRSNVI
-320 LGLYSVINAV
+320 LATYSLINAGIMV
-330 LMIGLQ
+330 VLQ
-336 FVHNL
+336 FVHDL
-341 PAVILLW
+341 PAVIVLW

-360 IFAASVVNIPNSTV
+360 IFALSVVKIPNSLV
-374 KKASSLLI
+374 KKAASLLI

-388 AFMPFFMGHVS
+388 AFMPFFMGYVADHW
-399 DLFGTGAGYLLLL
+399 GTGASFLLLL
-412 PCYLYVAWYGFKGSD
+412 PCFLYVAWYGLNGVSKD
-427 PVK
+427 

>member
-1 MTTKSV
+1 MNQQGAAGKLV
-7 AKGGVTLNTSSKKS
+7 TSS
-21 SIVTERNIK
+21 NIK

-40 FLWGFSYGLLDVINK
+40 FLWGFSYGLLDVMNK

-100 MGLALYAIG
+100 MGLALYALG
-109 ALLIVP
+109 ALLIIP
-115 ASNAQSFTLFL
+115 ASNEQSFNLFL

-146 ITKLGRDEDAAFR
+146 ITKLGSDEDAAFR

-173 GPIVGGT
+173 GPIVGGV

-186 HGNIEQNMSN
+186 HGNIDQNMAN

-201 VGIAILVAAV
+201 VGIAVVVLAV
-211 LFLFVITRMPE
+211 LALFVFTRMPE
-222 GAAVTG
+222 GAEVS
-228 EAPATT
+228 EAA
-234 GAAEEGS
+234 GDVVEEDTDS
-241 GSYGE
+241 SYGK
-246 LFKVRHFRLGVLAQL
+246 LFSFRHFRLGVIAQF
-261 LYVAA
+261 LYIAA

-282 AGLSDSQ
+282 HGLADHE
-289 AAYFFSVALI
+289 AAYFFSIALV
-299 AFLVGRVVT
+299 AFLLGRIVT
-308 TPFMKKVKGTTI
+308 TPIMKKVKSNVI
-320 LGLYSVINAV
+320 LATYSLINAGIMV
-330 LMIGLQ
+330 VLQ
-336 FVHNL
+336 FVHDL
-341 PAVILLW
+341 PAVIVLW

-360 IFAASVVNIPNSTV
+360 IFALSVVKIPNSLV
-374 KKASSLLI
+374 KKAASLLI

-388 AFMPFFMGHVS
+388 AFMPFFMGYVADHW
-399 DLFGTGAGYLLLL
+399 GTGASFLLLL
-412 PCYLYVAWYGFKGSD
+412 PCFLYVAWYGLNGVSKD
-427 PVK
+427 